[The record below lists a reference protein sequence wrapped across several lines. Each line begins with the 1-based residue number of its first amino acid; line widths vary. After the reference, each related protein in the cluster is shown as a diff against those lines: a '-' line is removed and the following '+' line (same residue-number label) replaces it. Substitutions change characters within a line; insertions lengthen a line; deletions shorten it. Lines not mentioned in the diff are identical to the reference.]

1 MILGTESIFDE
12 IELFAENGR
21 IEVIE
26 GTVSE
31 LNSIWNK

>member
-1 MILGTESIFDE
+1 MILGTESIFNE

-26 GTVSE
+26 GTVRE
-31 LNSIWNK
+31 LNSIWK

>member
-1 MILGTESIFDE
+1 
-12 IELFAENGR
+12 LFAENGR
-21 IEVIE
+21 IEMIG